1 MQFLDAI
8 NIVDLFF
15 YSQKKKEEKLC
26 LGGHT
31 KSCDRRTDKKNRE
44 FCVAVKL
51 PKNLN

>member
-31 KSCDRRTDKKNRE
+31 KSCDRRTDKK
-44 FCVAVKL
+44 K
-51 PKNLN
+51 